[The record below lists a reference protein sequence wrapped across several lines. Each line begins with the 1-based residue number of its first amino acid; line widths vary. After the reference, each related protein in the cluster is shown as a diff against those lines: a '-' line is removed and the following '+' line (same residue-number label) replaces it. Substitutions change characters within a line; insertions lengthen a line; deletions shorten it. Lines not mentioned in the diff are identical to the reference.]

1 MPDSDMLAATSYNL
15 VVSAAVVYALAM
27 VAFAGEWAFGR
38 RGLATRSARGTR
50 EAVTG
55 AAGGAVLAAARAAG
69 GAASVA
75 ELDSSTTGSAAP
87 AASGDASGPGLR
99 ARSGE
104 TEELRDAAASAALSD
119 DLDRPARLGRIGIS
133 LSVLAFLLHL
143 AGLVARGWSA
153 GRVPWGNMYE
163 FLTSGSA
170 VAMAVFLFLL
180 WRGQDVR
187 WLGAFVVTPV
197 LLALGLATTVFYVRS
212 TQLMPALHSY
222 RLVVHVVAAVVA
234 TGLLTVGTIATALH
248 LFAAWRE
255 SAGRGLPYV
264 GARQLPGAAVLDQ
277 LAYRI
282 YAFAFPIW
290 TFAVM
295 AGAIWAESAW
305 GRYWDW
311 DPKEVWSFITWVVFA
326 AYLHARAT
334 AGWKGRSAAIIALVG
349 YACLIFNFVG
359 VNIWI
364 VGLHSYAGVK

>member
-1 MPDSDMLAATSYNL
+1 MPDADTLASISYNL
-15 VVSAAVVYALAM
+15 IVSAAVVYALAM
-27 VAFAGEWAFGR
+27 VMFAAEWAFGR
-38 RGLATRSARGTR
+38 RGLAARG
-50 EAVTG
+50 V
-55 AAGGAVLAAARAAG
+55 RAQ
-69 GAASVA
+69 AS
-75 ELDSSTTGSAAP
+75 
-87 AASGDASGPGLR
+87 AASGSTVGGAGVPSQAIRSAEGSTVAVLDPPTTSRDPGRPRSSGAPT
-99 ARSGE
+99 SGGE
-104 TEELRDAAASAALSD
+104 APD
-119 DLDRPARLGRIGIS
+119 DLDRAVKYGRIGLS
-133 LSVLAFLLHL
+133 LTVLGFVLHT
-143 AGLVARGWSA
+143 AGLVTRGVSA

-197 LLALGLATTVFYVRS
+197 LLALGLATTVLYVRS

-222 RLVVHVVAAVVA
+222 WLAIHVVAAVIA
-234 TGLLTVGTIATALH
+234 TGLLTVGTVATALH
-248 LFAAWRE
+248 LFAARRE
-255 SAGRGLPYV
+255 AGGRPLPYV
-264 GARQLPGAAVLDQ
+264 GTRQLPGAAVLDQ

-290 TFAVM
+290 TFAIM

-305 GRYWDW
+305 NRYWGW
-311 DPKEVWSFITWVVFA
+311 DPKETWSFITWVVFA

-349 YACLIFNFVG
+349 YACLIFNFIG

-364 VGLHSYAGVK
+364 VGLHSYAGV